1 MASVDVEMV
10 KCACT
15 DCVCIV
21 SLEKA
26 VMREERAFCC
36 DECADGHKDHQG
48 CEHAGCTCHG

>member
-21 SLEKA
+21 HAGKA
-26 VMREERAFCC
+26 IQRGDRAYCC

-48 CEHAGCTCHG
+48 CEHAGCSCQG